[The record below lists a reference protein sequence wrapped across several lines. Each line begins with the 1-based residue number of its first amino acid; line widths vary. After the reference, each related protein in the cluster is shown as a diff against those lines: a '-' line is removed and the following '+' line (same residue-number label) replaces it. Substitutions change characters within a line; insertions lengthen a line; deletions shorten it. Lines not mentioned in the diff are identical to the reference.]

1 MSLSLCA
8 SIKSDIDLFCQN
20 PMGRSVGRASNRK
33 VAEYFLHKAK
43 EFGFIPQVQEFE
55 CLDWEAQDVKLSI
68 SGRDFSAFAS
78 PFSNP
83 CEVSGIL
90 VAASTLAELIAL
102 DLSGNILFIHGELAS
117 SPLMPKNFVFYN
129 PDEHKEIIAVLEDA
143 KPLAIIS
150 ATAKDPGLSGAVYP
164 APMFEDGDFDI
175 PSVYMTVEEGECLLS
190 HIGNMAL
197 LHSPAKR
204 IPARALYVKA
214 GKGEL
219 SASKILLCAHLDTKI
234 GTPGA
239 IDNATGTAI
248 LIALME
254 LLQDYDSPY
263 MLEIIPFNG
272 EDYYA
277 ASSEMLYLQ
286 ECKNDLSKILLCL
299 NFDAIGLKE
308 NRIAYCGFNLSEQLS
323 EEIKDVFADSS
334 KYTEGEP
341 WYQGDHSIFAMQGV
355 PTMAFS
361 SEDLGYMISELTH
374 TEKDTPEVCDADI
387 LAKLCERIAELV
399 RRV

>member
-1 MSLSLCA
+1 MILNLCA

-20 PMGRSVGRASNRK
+20 PMGRSVGRASNRQ

-43 EFGFIPQVQEFE
+43 EFGFTTQVQDFE
-55 CLDWEAQDVKLSI
+55 CLDWEAQDVKLNI
-68 SGRDFSAFAS
+68 NGRDFSAFAS

-83 CEVSGIL
+83 CDVRGIL
-90 VAASTLAELIAL
+90 VAASTLAELQAM
-102 DLSGNILFIHGELAS
+102 DLSAKILFMHGELAS

-129 PDEHKEIIAVLEDA
+129 PDEHKEIIAILEEA

-175 PSVYMTVEEGECLLS
+175 PSVYMTVEEGECLLPY
-190 HIGNMAL
+190 IGIMASL
-197 LHSPAKR
+197 QSPSKR

-214 GKGEL
+214 GKNES
-219 SASKILLCAHLDTKI
+219 SASKIVLCAHLDTKI

-254 LLQDYDSPY
+254 LLQEYNGPH
-263 MLEIIPFNG
+263 MLEIVPFNG

-277 ASSEMLYLQ
+277 ASSEMLYLK
-286 ECKNDLSKILLCL
+286 ECNNDLSKILLCL
-299 NFDAIGLKE
+299 NFDAIGLKG
-308 NRIAYCGFNLSEQLS
+308 NRIAYCGFYLSEQLS
-323 EEIKDVFADSS
+323 EEVKDIFVDSS
-334 KYTEGEP
+334 SYTEGEP

-361 SEDLGYMISELTH
+361 SEDMGYMTSELTH
-374 TEKDTPEVCDADI
+374 TDKDTPDVCDADI
-387 LAKLCERIAELV
+387 LAKLCERIVDLV
-399 RRV
+399 QRA